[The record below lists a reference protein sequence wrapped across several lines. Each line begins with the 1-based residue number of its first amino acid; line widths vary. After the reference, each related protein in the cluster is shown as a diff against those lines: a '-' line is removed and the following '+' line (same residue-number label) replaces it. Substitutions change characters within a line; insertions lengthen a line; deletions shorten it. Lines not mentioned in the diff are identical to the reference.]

1 MGFFLCFADI
11 PVTMPG
17 FSPKPVVID
26 GRGHLIGR
34 LASTVAKFILNG
46 NKVVVVRCEGINMSG
61 NFYRNKLKYLK
72 FLRLR
77 CNVKPLRGP
86 FHFRAPGKIFWR
98 TVRGM
103 IPHKSERGKDAMKRL
118 QTFEG
123 VPPPYDKKKRMV
135 VPSAL
140 KVLRL
145 KPGRKFCSLGRL
157 SHDVLEVPGRHRDF
171 GGQEEGQSRRLPQQ
185 KRHQGQGCCRRREG
199 SCCTDQPNHR
209 TDCSIW
215 CRLISS
221 SFFLEKY
228 ITLCE

>member
-1 MGFFLCFADI
+1 MGLFFR
-11 PVTMPG
+11 PKVKSVNMPG

-26 GRGHLIGR
+26 GKGHLMGR
-34 LASTVAKFILNG
+34 LASIVAKNILNG

-86 FHFRAPGKIFWR
+86 FHFRAPAKIFWR

-103 IPHKSERGKDAMKRL
+103 VPHKTERGKDTLKRL

-123 VPPPYDKKKRMV
+123 VPPPYDKKKKTV
-135 VPSAL
+135 IPSAL

-157 SHDVLEVPGRHRDF
+157 SHDVGWKYQDVVVTLETKRRVKAEAYYLKKKAVAKVVDDVKKDPKVIKRIAPY
-171 GGQEEGQSRRLPQQ
+171 QKILQSY
-185 KRHQGQGCCRRREG
+185 GY
-199 SCCTDQPNHR
+199 N
-209 TDCSIW
+209 
-215 CRLISS
+215 
-221 SFFLEKY
+221 
-228 ITLCE
+228 

>member
-1 MGFFLCFADI
+1 MGLFRLNFT
-11 PVTMPG
+11 PTMPG

-26 GRGHLIGR
+26 GRGHLMGR
-34 LASTVAKFILNG
+34 LASIVAKNILNG
-46 NKVVVVRCEGINMSG
+46 NKVVIVRCEGINQSG
-61 NFYRNKLKYLK
+61 NFYRNKLKVLK

-77 CNVKPLRGP
+77 CNVKPSRGP
-86 FHFRAPGKIFWR
+86 FHFRAPSKMFWR

-103 IPHKSERGKDAMKRL
+103 VPHKTERGKDAMKRL

-157 SHDVLEVPGRHRDF
+157 SHDVGWKYQDVIETLEAKRKVKAEDF
-171 GGQEEGQSRRLPQQ
+171 HNRNVTKAKLKAEAEKAVAAQTKPITQ
-185 KRHQGQGCCRRREG
+185 KIEAYGVRV
-199 SCCTDQPNHR
+199 
-209 TDCSIW
+209 
-215 CRLISS
+215 
-221 SFFLEKY
+221 
-228 ITLCE
+228 

>member
-1 MGFFLCFADI
+1 
-11 PVTMPG
+11 
-17 FSPKPVVID
+17 
-26 GRGHLIGR
+26 
-34 LASTVAKFILNG
+34 
-46 NKVVVVRCEGINMSG
+46 MSG

-135 VPSAL
+135 IPSAL

-145 KPGRKFCSLGRL
+145 KPGRKVSICFSDILIVEIKIRRYLNEIGDVTSLVQVCS
-157 SHDVLEVPGRHRDF
+157 F
-171 GGQEEGQSRRLPQQ
+171 
-185 KRHQGQGCCRRREG
+185 
-199 SCCTDQPNHR
+199 
-209 TDCSIW
+209 I
-215 CRLISS
+215 
-221 SFFLEKY
+221 
-228 ITLCE
+228 

>member
-1 MGFFLCFADI
+1 MGLFFPFKNI
-11 PVTMPG
+11 GQNMPG

-26 GRGHLIGR
+26 GRGHLLGR

-103 IPHKSERGKDAMKRL
+103 VPHKTERGKDAKKRL

-123 VPPPYDKKKRMV
+123 VPPPYDKKKSMV

-145 KPGRKFCSLGRL
+145 KPGRKFCSLGRR
-157 SHDVLEVPGRHRDF
+157 SHDVGWKYQDVIETLEAKRKVKAEDF
-171 GGQEEGQSRRLPQQ
+171 HNRNVT
-185 KRHQGQGCCRRREG
+185 KAKAVA
-199 SCCTDQPNHR
+199 DA
-209 TDCSIW
+209 
-215 CRLISS
+215 
-221 SFFLEKY
+221 EKAVAAKTKP
-228 ITLCE
+228 ITEQIAAFGVA